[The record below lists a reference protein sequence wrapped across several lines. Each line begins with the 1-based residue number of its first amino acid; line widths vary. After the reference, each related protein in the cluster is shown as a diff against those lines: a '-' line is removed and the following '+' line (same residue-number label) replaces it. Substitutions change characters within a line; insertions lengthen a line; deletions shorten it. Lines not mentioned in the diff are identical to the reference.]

1 MPYPLAVV
9 IAIVT
14 AIICAYL
21 SVEMLL
27 TLDLGAIIGI
37 IAVYVCGFV
46 YFFFRVKFLKGKG
59 IDLIA
64 DMRSAYEPWE
74 EKERAYR

>member
-1 MPYPLAVV
+1 M

-14 AIICAYL
+14 ALICAYL

-37 IAVYVCGFV
+37 IAVYVIGFI
-46 YFFFRVKFLKGKG
+46 YFFFRVKYLKGKG
-59 IDLIA
+59 VDLSA
-64 DMRSAYEPWE
+64 EMRAPYEPWE
-74 EKERAYR
+74 EKERSYR